1 MAFEGE
7 RLARRFG
14 VPVDDCNLLLEGIMY
29 QMLERGETANDFEA
43 CVEQLIKENPLGCP
57 HVFIQNIQNPAF
69 AHLNGTFA
77 VRGPCSPRVAGPDR
91 YVVTAYDDQTALPVL
106 KPTEMCLKLDNLR
119 IAGREELERWVDEV
133 LEDTSLCQHRRISRL
148 QFVSKHACDWIDHV
162 DIRRRL
168 VRRVVD
174 LARAEAE
181 PDFDFAHSCAI
192 EALFHFLKTPVGVL
206 DGESFL
212 RAGGLDAMVLF
223 LNRLNT
229 MWTPKS
235 TVGLRCA
242 CQGCSKE
249 QNVTGRYGVYDAV
262 GLLFA
267 GLMDAL
273 PDNSMEAAQGRR
285 ARGGKKKNDP
295 FNSAV
300 PFHITLTDEGGLV
313 MTDSFHTFVVGLDG
327 HKSLAAPETQAAMR
341 EIINSKD
348 DTTSLIW
355 KVEKF
360 DMGASGESAVR
371 KYQNSKA
378 GKADKKARNKVAKA
392 AATKKVKL
400 DEMMAKFKAVVNNP
414 ARNNQ
419 ADRLGMMKKAM
430 EENPDLQATFDA
442 LCRDTFD
449 PAILTGSD
457 ADNAAKLQDHYQT
470 LHADAEGVKPARN
483 VGQKMMGVTC
493 LALSLKMTL
502 ERIQCFCDDPVNDRM
517 GYYALGNT
525 KKPTKFV
532 AQEGAGEK
540 RDDLAEF
547 IRQMTPGALAEIE
560 RNADGFGT
568 NLLNVTLNERGKK
581 KV

>member
-1 MAFEGE
+1 
-7 RLARRFG
+7 
-14 VPVDDCNLLLEGIMY
+14 
-29 QMLERGETANDFEA
+29 
-43 CVEQLIKENPLGCP
+43 
-57 HVFIQNIQNPAF
+57 
-69 AHLNGTFA
+69 
-77 VRGPCSPRVAGPDR
+77 
-91 YVVTAYDDQTALPVL
+91 
-106 KPTEMCLKLDNLR
+106 
-119 IAGREELERWVDEV
+119 
-133 LEDTSLCQHRRISRL
+133 
-148 QFVSKHACDWIDHV
+148 
-162 DIRRRL
+162 
-168 VRRVVD
+168 
-174 LARAEAE
+174 
-181 PDFDFAHSCAI
+181 
-192 EALFHFLKTPVGVL
+192 
-206 DGESFL
+206 
-212 RAGGLDAMVLF
+212 
-223 LNRLNT
+223 
-229 MWTPKS
+229 
-235 TVGLRCA
+235 
-242 CQGCSKE
+242 
-249 QNVTGRYGVYDAV
+249 
-262 GLLFA
+262 
-267 GLMDAL
+267 
-273 PDNSMEAAQGRR
+273 
-285 ARGGKKKNDP
+285 
-295 FNSAV
+295 
-300 PFHITLTDEGGLV
+300 
-313 MTDSFHTFVVGLDG
+313 
-327 HKSLAAPETQAAMR
+327 MR

-371 KYQNSKA
+371 KYENSKA